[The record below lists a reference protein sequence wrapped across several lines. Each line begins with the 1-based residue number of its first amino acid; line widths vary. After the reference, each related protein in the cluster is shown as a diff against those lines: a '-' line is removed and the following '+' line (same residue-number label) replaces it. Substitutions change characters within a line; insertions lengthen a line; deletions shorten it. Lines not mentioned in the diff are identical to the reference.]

1 MRTIR
6 MSIKDYLKPIGVRK
20 SIVIASSEAANF
32 NPTEVA
38 KDIKSV
44 EEGVQSGGDGVSIRK

>member
-1 MRTIR
+1 
-6 MSIKDYLKPIGVRK
+6 MSIKDYLNPIGVRK